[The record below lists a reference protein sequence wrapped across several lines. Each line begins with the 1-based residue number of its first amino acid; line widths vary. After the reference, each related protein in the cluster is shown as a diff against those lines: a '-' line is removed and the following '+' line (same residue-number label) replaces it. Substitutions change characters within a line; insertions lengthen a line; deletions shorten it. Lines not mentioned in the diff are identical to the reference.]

1 MADENKMGSG
11 TRAVTLK
18 RLAAIAVMVTVASLG
33 ASRLLG
39 AGGAGPTA
47 TAAPPVVEQP
57 KGHPLVLPSA
67 PAGSTLIATVHATI
81 PGYATSTAGDPSMEI
96 APTWHG
102 QSSALPVVW
111 AVPGW
116 VDVRLPQRPN
126 GSTVWVKD
134 ADVTFSST
142 PYKILIDLATRQLV
156 VFKDLRLVESFP
168 AGIGTVADPTPTG
181 QYFVAFFAAPPSPGY
196 GPFVLVSSAHSNT
209 ISDWESSGDALMAI
223 HGPLG
228 DDSAIGTT
236 GARISH
242 GCVRLHLADLTR
254 LRGIPAGTPIVVVS
268 S

>member
-1 MADENKMGSG
+1 MADENERGPG
-11 TRAVTLK
+11 ARAVMVK
-18 RLAAIAVMVTVASLG
+18 RLAAIAVMVTVASLA
-33 ASRLLG
+33 ASHILG
-39 AGGAGPTA
+39 AGGAPPTA
-47 TAAPPVVEQP
+47 MAAPPAVEQP
-57 KGHPLVLPSA
+57 KGPPLVMPGA

-81 PGYATSTAGDPSMEI
+81 PGYATSTAGAPSMEI

-102 QSSALPVVW
+102 QSSELPVVW

-116 VDVRLPQRPN
+116 VDVRLPERPN
-126 GSTVWVKD
+126 GSTIWVKD

-142 PYKILIDLATRQLV
+142 PYKILIDLATRQLI
-156 VFKDLRLVESFP
+156 VFKHLRLVAAYP
-168 AGIGTVADPTPTG
+168 AGIGTTADPTPTG

-196 GPFVLVSSAHSNT
+196 GPFVMVSSAHSNT

-228 DDSAIGTT
+228 EDSAIGTT
-236 GARISH
+236 GAQISH
-242 GCVRLHLADLTR
+242 GCVRLHIADLEQ